1 MDQLADLLQ
10 NVKAIIFDFDGVILE
25 SGNIKT
31 EAFLELF
38 SAYPQ
43 HREAILNYHLANL
56 GLSRFDKFDWIYRE
70 LLGQPLGEIECA
82 KLGDSFSAIVLD
94 KVLNCSFVPGAL
106 ETLQALR
113 GQLPMFVA
121 SGTPQAELDLIVERR
136 GLAQYFDRVWGS
148 PSKKAQI
155 IEQVLGEYHLPR
167 EQVLFIGDGSS
178 DYEAA
183 SKAGI
188 LFVARDTPEMNAKWM
203 ELSVLGIHDLYSLIR
218 VHSSNGLIVTSKAA
232 SLGK

>member
-1 MDQLADLLQ
+1 MDQLANLLQ

-43 HREAILNYHLANL
+43 HRAAILNYHLANL

-70 LLGQPLGEIECA
+70 LLGQPLGEVERTQ
-82 KLGDSFSAIVLD
+82 LGDSFSAIVLD
-94 KVLNCSFVPGAL
+94 KVLNCPFVPGAL
-106 ETLQALR
+106 ETLQALCGR
-113 GQLPMFVA
+113 IPMFIA

-148 PSKKAQI
+148 PSKKGQI
-155 IEQVLGEYHLPR
+155 IEQVLERQNLPS

-183 SKAGI
+183 TQSGL
-188 LFVARDTPEMNAKWM
+188 LFIARDTIELHKKWM
-203 ELSVLGIHDLYSLIR
+203 VLSAPVVENLKDFGQLIAR
-218 VHSSNGLIVTSKAA
+218 NMHMSKP
-232 SLGK
+232 